1 MMPSSASSTQSS
13 ARQAATLRASRAQAR
28 RTAPLRGAQFDDGT
42 SGIIASDNEEQ
53 DDDVSVSDAD
63 GDESFED
70 SAEGEDEGTGTT
82 EEDSGEGDG
91 DKDGTEEK
99 EGEKEEGE
107 KKEGEEK
114 GEGDQK
120 KDGEEGKE
128 KGDGEK
134 DNKKDGDKSESE
146 EPAQS
151 DKAAEQSPQGAAPS
165 SEQKVAELAAA
176 RAQARRQ
183 PVSGVPTAP
192 SAPTQNERGE
202 RMAPSAATQDR
213 QAREQSA
220 QARGESP
227 NGRIAQAR
235 AKLGAAKEAYEG
247 FNAMLDELRKLGD
260 VFRSRLDQTF
270 LSSIFAFPLG
280 TLLATALLHA
290 RVLASTPG
298 MRKTRFGFFRFTAK
312 NVFEMLPNSKKMRP
326 LTFTPWTG
334 FMAAGIIDSGIAV
347 ALLINF
353 IITFFP
359 YIAVAIGIGFIFD
372 AGMRELFLSLA
383 GF

>member
-1 MMPSSASSTQSS
+1 M
-13 ARQAATLRASRAQAR
+13 
-28 RTAPLRGAQFDDGT
+28 APLRGTRFDGGT
-42 SGIIASDNEEQ
+42 RNAIASDDEEQ
-53 DDDVSVSDAD
+53 DDDVSVSSTDD
-63 GDESFED
+63 GEESFDD
-70 SAEGEDEGTGTT
+70 SAEGEDEDTDAT
-82 EEDSGEGDG
+82 EEGANESDGEG
-91 DKDGTEEK
+91 DGTEEK

-128 KGDGEK
+128 KGD
-134 DNKKDGDKSESE
+134 DKKDGDKSESE
-146 EPAQS
+146 GTAQS

-165 SEQKVAELAAA
+165 SEQKAAELAAA
-176 RAQARRQ
+176 HAQARRQ

-202 RMAPSAATQDR
+202 RMAPSTATQER

-220 QARGESP
+220 QARGESQS
-227 NGRIAQAR
+227 GRIAQAR

-359 YIAVAIGIGFIFD
+359 YIVAALGKGFIFD

>member
-13 ARQAATLRASRAQAR
+13 ARQAAVLRASRAQAR
-28 RTAPLRGAQFDDGT
+28 RTAPLRGARFDGGAR
-42 SGIIASDNEEQ
+42 SVVVSDDEEQ
-53 DDDVSVSDAD
+53 DDDVAMSNDD
-63 GDESFED
+63 GEESFDD
-70 SAEGEDEGTGTT
+70 SAEGGDADESEGGDEG
-82 EEDSGEGDG
+82 GDE
-91 DKDGTEEK
+91 TEEK
-99 EGEKEEGE
+99 EE
-107 KKEGEEK
+107 EEK
-114 GEGDQK
+114 GEGEGEEKKEEGKEESDK

-128 KGDGEK
+128 KSGDAKDEK
-134 DNKKDGDKSESE
+134 DEGKTASE
-146 EPAQS
+146 EPTPS
-151 DKAAEQSPQGAAPS
+151 DKAAEPSAPGATPSP
-165 SEQKVAELAAA
+165 EQRAAELVAA
-176 RAQARRQ
+176 RAQARQQ

-192 SAPTQNERGE
+192 STPTQNERGE
-202 RMAPSAATQDR
+202 RMTPSAATQER

-220 QARGESP
+220 QARGESQS
-227 NGRIAQAR
+227 GRMAQAR

-280 TLLATALLHA
+280 TLLAAGLLHA

-312 NVFEMLPNSKKMRP
+312 NVFEMLPNRKKMRP

-359 YIAVAIGIGFIFD
+359 YIVAALGIGFIFD
-372 AGMRELFLSLA
+372 AGMRELFLSLV